1 MIVSSPA
8 DNRKGFFVR
17 VGFGVITKQ
26 QISEGL
32 KGIQGCKRKE
42 FRPSKQLEI
51 CLPFITNDKANVKG
65 IMVGPSNSCRCSRM
79 NLYSLPLL
87 AISLFLIGIVSDRI
101 IRYTL
106 ALSRAFGLSEIAAGF
121 ILLSV
126 TTSLPELSVS
136 TIASLA
142 DQGGLSVGNV
152 LGSNVANLTIIIGL
166 AVFFSRTEIL
176 IKGQSQKEL
185 VQFLFLSSI
194 IPLFIVQRGSLGPI
208 LGLVLL
214 ILFVYFSVT
223 ISRKTEKTKPL
234 GHAAKSTAIVGLK
247 FIVCLVVIISLS
259 KLVVD
264 SSVDIAQSV
273 GLPPSI
279 IGATI
284 VALGTSLPELA
295 TTIQAL
301 KKKFF
306 EMALGNLLGS
316 CITNITLILGVSSL
330 ISFSEV
336 SVLAVESI
344 MFYVLL
350 SSLSVW
356 YMISSS
362 EIISKK
368 GAFFLLVVYIIFVL
382 QQTGISI
389 FVI

>member
-1 MIVSSPA
+1 
-8 DNRKGFFVR
+8 
-17 VGFGVITKQ
+17 
-26 QISEGL
+26 
-32 KGIQGCKRKE
+32 
-42 FRPSKQLEI
+42 
-51 CLPFITNDKANVKG
+51 
-65 IMVGPSNSCRCSRM
+65 M

-87 AISLFLIGIVSDRI
+87 IVSLFLIGAVSDRI

-106 ALSRAFGLSEIAAGF
+106 VLSRVFGLSEIAAGF

-136 TIASLA
+136 TVASLA
-142 DQGGLSVGNV
+142 EEGGLSVGNV
-152 LGSNVANLTIIIGL
+152 LGSNIANLTIIIGL
-166 AVFFSRTEIL
+166 AVFLSKTEIL
-176 IKGQSQKEL
+176 VKGESQKEL
-185 VQFLFLSSI
+185 VQFLFLSSV

-208 LGLVLL
+208 LGFVLL
-214 ILFVYFSVT
+214 ILFVYFSIT
-223 ISRKTEKTKPL
+223 ISRKTGKIEPL
-234 GHAAKSTAIVGLK
+234 ARDLENTAIVGFK
-247 FIVCLVVIISLS
+247 FIVSLAIIILLS

-264 SSVDIAQSV
+264 SSLDVAESM

-284 VALGTSLPELA
+284 IGLGTSLPELA

-336 SVLAVESI
+336 SVLAVQSI

-362 EIISKK
+362 EFIGKK
-368 GAFFLLVVYIIFVL
+368 RALFLCLVYITFVL
-382 QQTGISI
+382 QQVGVSVFI
-389 FVI
+389 F

>member
-1 MIVSSPA
+1 
-8 DNRKGFFVR
+8 
-17 VGFGVITKQ
+17 
-26 QISEGL
+26 
-32 KGIQGCKRKE
+32 
-42 FRPSKQLEI
+42 
-51 CLPFITNDKANVKG
+51 
-65 IMVGPSNSCRCSRM
+65 M
-79 NLYSLPLL
+79 NLFSLPLL
-87 AISLFLIGIVSDRI
+87 IISLFLVGVVSNRI

-106 ALSRAFGLSEIAAGF
+106 ILSRVFGLSEMAAGF

-126 TTSLPELSVS
+126 VTSLPELFVS
-136 TIASLA
+136 TVASLV
-142 DQGGLSVGNV
+142 DEGGLSVGNV
-152 LGSNVANLTIIIGL
+152 LGSNIANLTIIIGL
-166 AVFFSRTEIL
+166 AIFFSRTEIL
-176 IKGQSQKEL
+176 VKGQSQKEL
-185 VQFLFLSSI
+185 VQFLFLSSV

-214 ILFVYFSVT
+214 ILFVYFSIT
-223 ISRKTEKTKPL
+223 ISRKNEKTEPL
-234 GHAAKSTAIVGLK
+234 DRTVGNTTVVGLK
-247 FIVCLVVIISLS
+247 FIVCLTIIILLS

-264 SSVDIAQSV
+264 SSVDIAESM

-301 KKKFF
+301 KKKLF

-356 YMISSS
+356 YMMSSS
-362 EIISKK
+362 EVIGKK
-368 GAFFLLVVYIIFVL
+368 GAVFLCVVYIIFVL
-382 QQTGISI
+382 QQVGISV
-389 FVI
+389 FVF